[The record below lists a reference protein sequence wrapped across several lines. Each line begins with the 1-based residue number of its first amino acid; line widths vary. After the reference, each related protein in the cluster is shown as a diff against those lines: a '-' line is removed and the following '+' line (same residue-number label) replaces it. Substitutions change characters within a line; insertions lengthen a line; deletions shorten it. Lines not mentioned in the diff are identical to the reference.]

1 MACDW
6 WLIDFLN
13 ITKNERMVFIFMIKR
28 NRLVCV
34 GCQKLFKVLSLVVML
49 QMVNLIDFDTTLAL
63 RKTNIAPYKWWLG
76 DWETTFILGFGLFSG
91 AFFCQF

>member
-1 MACDW
+1 MACNCDW

-13 ITKNERMVFIFMIKR
+13 IPKNEKMVFIFMIKR
-28 NRLVCV
+28 KRV
-34 GCQKLFKVLSLVVML
+34 GCQKLFKILLLVVML

-91 AFFCQF
+91 AFFC